1 MKSLA
6 VIGGGIAGTT
16 AAYLLK
22 DSFKVSLFEKK
33 NYFGGNNCSS
43 NLANHPV
50 RLPMGVIVFPGKQL
64 FKETIGL
71 IKEFYLE
78 TETKYSAHTVFYNNR
93 LVHSSSMSSFK
104 TFFQKKNLQE
114 SWYLFNG
121 FLTEEHAEEKTVE
134 DLIREE
140 KLSSETVWYFLI
152 PLASLYMSMS
162 YEKTSQLPLSII
174 IYWWKKYCCP
184 FYVNFQYSYIKG
196 GNHKLIEALVENNKQ
211 SQFHSQHE
219 VQQVQ
224 RSEQEGITLTV
235 NGENLMFDK
244 VVFAANPD
252 STLKFLSSPLSR
264 EKEILGGV
272 DIGHVKSIVHQNS
285 SYMAGD
291 DITVRLQEQDN
302 YTMKMIATW
311 GANSYFNMGLEQ
323 EYYTSIMS
331 PDLSPFEPKDILH
344 ETLFTVPLPT
354 KKTFAALKNVD
365 ELNNNPLNS
374 YF

>member
-104 TFFQKKNLQE
+104 TFFQKKK
-114 SWYLFNG
+114 SSRVMRYLFNG
-121 FLTEEHAEEKTVE
+121 FLTEEHADEKTVE

-152 PLASLYMSMS
+152 PLAESICPCPMKRQVNFLC
-162 YEKTSQLPLSII
+162 QLLSIGGRNI
-174 IYWWKKYCCP
+174 A
-184 FYVNFQYSYIKG
+184 VHSMNFQYSYIKG

-224 RSEQEGITLTV
+224 RSEQEGVTLTV

-323 EYYTSIMS
+323 EY
-331 PDLSPFEPKDILH
+331 
-344 ETLFTVPLPT
+344 
-354 KKTFAALKNVD
+354 
-365 ELNNNPLNS
+365 
-374 YF
+374 